1 MSTFFSETAA
11 AWLCLAAVVGG
22 TILCKVQSRPGQQGK
37 KVVCLAGLWGGAC
50 LLCLSLFW
58 GFILFSLACFL
69 TYHYLSGQA
78 LLPVDQKAILI
89 TGGDTG
95 FGHALCKYLDELGFT
110 VFAGVLDERGPGAE
124 DLRRTCSTR
133 LCVLQLDITVPE
145 QIKDAHSKVVA
156 KVQQR
161 GLWAVINNAGIFGFP
176 ADGELIPM
184 TEYKRCMAV
193 NFFGAVEVTKAFLPL
208 LRKSKGRLVNIS
220 SMAGGVPMER
230 LAAYASSKAAL
241 TMFSAVMR
249 QELSMWGVKVSI
261 IQPGGF
267 RTNISGTSDMWDK
280 LEKNILEHVTPE
292 VQEDYGQEYILKL
305 RNYFQF
311 VNLRSNPD
319 ISPVLLDVQHAV
331 SAKSPLAFYTPGKES
346 FLFLCFASLSPTG
359 FFDYCIKKLSKSI
372 KTTPRALRTASCKNR
387 AM

>member
-1 MSTFFSETAA
+1 MRWARLSSRCPGRGRSAA
-11 AWLCLAAVVGG
+11 
-22 TILCKVQSRPGQQGK
+22 
-37 KVVCLAGLWGGAC
+37 
-50 LLCLSLFW
+50 
-58 GFILFSLACFL
+58 
-69 TYHYLSGQA
+69 
-78 LLPVDQKAILI
+78 
-89 TGGDTG
+89 GGDTG

-110 VFAGVLDERGPGAE
+110 VFAGVLDARGPGAE

-133 LCVLQLDITVPE
+133 LCVLQLDITSPE
-145 QIKDAHSKVVA
+145 QIKDAHGKVVA
-156 KVQQR
+156 KVQEK
-161 GLWAVINNAGIFGFP
+161 GLWAVINNAGIIGFP

-241 TMFSAVMR
+241 TMFSAVLR

-261 IQPGGF
+261 VQPGGF
-267 RTNISGTSDMWDK
+267 KTNISGTSDTWDK
-280 LEKNILEHVTPE
+280 LEKNILEHVTPDVE
-292 VQEDYGQEYILKL
+292 EAYGQEYIRKL
-305 RNYFQF
+305 RNYLHYIN
-311 VNLRSNPD
+311 VRSSAD

-331 SAKSPLAFYTPGKES
+331 SAKSPLAFYTPGRGS
-346 FLFLCFASLSPTG
+346 FLFLCFASLSPTSLL
-359 FFDYCIKKLSKSI
+359 DYCIKKMSKPI
-372 KTTPRALRTASCKNR
+372 KTMPRALSSLGRKDS